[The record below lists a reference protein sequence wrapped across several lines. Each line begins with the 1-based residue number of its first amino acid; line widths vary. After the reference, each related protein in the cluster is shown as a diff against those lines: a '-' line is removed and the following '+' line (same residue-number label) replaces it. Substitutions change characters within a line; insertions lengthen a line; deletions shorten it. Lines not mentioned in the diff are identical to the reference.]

1 MNVVHLSTSD
11 SGGGAARAAYRLH
24 RGLQGLNIETEMYV
38 RDKCSSNASVRALN
52 PDGHLAG
59 KLRRLWRYGRI
70 QLAFAPYRLSRPNHL
85 ELFSDDRS
93 RFREELVVQLPSADV
108 YDLHWIVQFVDL
120 QAFFE
125 HTTAPVVWTLHDMN
139 AFTGGCHYNVGC
151 ERYAASC
158 GHCPQLGSAREQD
171 LSRSVWSRKQA
182 TYRNAI
188 HEDRLH
194 IAAPS
199 EWLGREARRSELLG
213 EAPVHVI
220 PNGLDHTT
228 FRPRNEQKTRRGLGV
243 PDGHNVVL
251 FVAQSTTKHRK
262 GFSLLAEALG
272 ALDME
277 DTTLLSVGDG
287 EPSLSGNL
295 PHVHAG
301 RIEDDEALSRV
312 YSLADIFVIP
322 SRQDNLPNTV
332 LESMACGTPVVGFN
346 VGGIPDMVRPSETG
360 WLAETGNV
368 RELRQAIE
376 TALEND
382 EERERM
388 GRRCREV
395 VGEEYTLERQAR
407 QYRALYESVL
417 NQQ

>member
-1 MNVVHLSTSD
+1 
-11 SGGGAARAAYRLH
+11 
-24 RGLQGLNIETEMYV
+24 
-38 RDKCSSNASVRALN
+38 
-52 PDGHLAG
+52 
-59 KLRRLWRYGRI
+59 
-70 QLAFAPYRLSRPNHL
+70 
-85 ELFSDDRS
+85 
-93 RFREELVVQLPSADV
+93 
-108 YDLHWIVQFVDL
+108 
-120 QAFFE
+120 
-125 HTTAPVVWTLHDMN
+125 
-139 AFTGGCHYNVGC
+139 
-151 ERYAASC
+151 
-158 GHCPQLGSAREQD
+158 
-171 LSRSVWSRKQA
+171 
-182 TYRNAI
+182 
-188 HEDRLH
+188 
-194 IAAPS
+194 
-199 EWLGREARRSELLG
+199 
-213 EAPVHVI
+213 
-220 PNGLDHTT
+220 
-228 FRPRNEQKTRRGLGV
+228 
-243 PDGHNVVL
+243 VVL
-251 FVAQSTTKHRK
+251 FVAQSTTNRRK

-272 ALDME
+272 ALDVE
-277 DTTLLSVGDG
+277 DTTLLSVGGG
-287 EPSLSGNL
+287 EPSLSVNL

-382 EERERM
+382 EEREWM

>member
-1 MNVVHLSTSD
+1 
-11 SGGGAARAAYRLH
+11 
-24 RGLQGLNIETEMYV
+24 
-38 RDKCSSNASVRALN
+38 
-52 PDGHLAG
+52 
-59 KLRRLWRYGRI
+59 
-70 QLAFAPYRLSRPNHL
+70 
-85 ELFSDDRS
+85 
-93 RFREELVVQLPSADV
+93 
-108 YDLHWIVQFVDL
+108 
-120 QAFFE
+120 
-125 HTTAPVVWTLHDMN
+125 
-139 AFTGGCHYNVGC
+139 
-151 ERYAASC
+151 
-158 GHCPQLGSAREQD
+158 
-171 LSRSVWSRKQA
+171 
-182 TYRNAI
+182 
-188 HEDRLH
+188 
-194 IAAPS
+194 
-199 EWLGREARRSELLG
+199 
-213 EAPVHVI
+213 VI

-228 FRPRNEQKTRRGLGV
+228 FRPRNEQKTRRELGI

-272 ALDME
+272 ALDVE
-277 DTTLLSVGDG
+277 DTTLLSVGGG
-287 EPSLSGNL
+287 EPPLSGNL

-301 RIEDDEALSRV
+301 RVEDDEALSRV

-346 VGGIPDMVRPSETG
+346 VGGIPDMVGPGETG

-382 EERERM
+382 EEREWM

>member
-1 MNVVHLSTSD
+1 MWL
-11 SGGGAARAAYRLH
+11 
-24 RGLQGLNIETEMYV
+24 
-38 RDKCSSNASVRALN
+38 
-52 PDGHLAG
+52 
-59 KLRRLWRYGRI
+59 
-70 QLAFAPYRLSRPNHL
+70 
-85 ELFSDDRS
+85 
-93 RFREELVVQLPSADV
+93 
-108 YDLHWIVQFVDL
+108 
-120 QAFFE
+120 
-125 HTTAPVVWTLHDMN
+125 
-139 AFTGGCHYNVGC
+139 
-151 ERYAASC
+151 
-158 GHCPQLGSAREQD
+158 
-171 LSRSVWSRKQA
+171 RKQA

-194 IAAPS
+194 IVALS
-199 EWLGREARRSELLG
+199 EWLGREAQRSRLLG

-272 ALDME
+272 ALDVE
-277 DTTLLSVGDG
+277 DATILSVGSG
-287 EPSLSGNL
+287 EPSLSVNL

-346 VGGIPDMVRPSETG
+346 VGGIPDMVRPGETG
-360 WLAETGNV
+360 RLAETGDV
-368 RELRQAIE
+368 RSLRRAIE
-376 TALEND
+376 SALEN
-382 EERERM
+382 EGERNRR

-395 VGEEYTLERQAR
+395 VEEEYTLKRQAD
-407 QYRALYESVL
+407 QYATLYESIL
-417 NQQ
+417 Q